1 MDETDNLMETTKQA
15 APLYTQLR
23 DLLAGEIS
31 SGHLAAGT
39 RLLSERALSEQYG
52 YSRLTVRRALAD
64 LEEAGLLVRRRGSGT
79 FVAEQLIQKNARGL
93 TSFSEDMRQRG
104 LSPGSVVLRQE
115 LVFLPDEQARLL
127 KVAPHEGGVLLRRVR
142 LANTIPMALET
153 ALLPAALCPG
163 LVHRT
168 DLDRVSLYEVLEQEY
183 GVYADYAQEV
193 IEAVNASAEE
203 AELLQ
208 VAPATALL
216 RIRRLTTA
224 KNRGPFEYVESL
236 YCGHKYSLG
245 MSVRRPR
252 RGSSF
257 LR

>member
-1 MDETDNLMETTKQA
+1 MAEMAEKA

-23 DLLAGEIS
+23 DRLADEIT
-31 SGHLAAGT
+31 SGQLVAGT
-39 RLLSERALSEQYG
+39 RLLSERALSVYYG

-64 LEEAGLLVRRRGSGT
+64 LEEAGLLVRRHGSGT
-79 FVAEQLIQKNARGL
+79 FVAAQLVQKNARGL

-104 LSPGSVVLRQE
+104 LSPGSLVLRQE
-115 LVFLPDEQARLL
+115 LVFLQDEQARLL

-142 LANTIPMALET
+142 LANAIPMALET

-183 GVYADYAQEV
+183 GLYADYAQEV
-193 IEAVNASAEE
+193 VEAVNAGAEE
-203 AELLQ
+203 AELLK
-208 VAPATALL
+208 VPPGMALL
-216 RIRRLTTA
+216 RIRRLTMA

-236 YCGHKYSLG
+236 YCGSKYSLG
-245 MSVRRPR
+245 INVRRPR
-252 RGSSF
+252 RGSSV